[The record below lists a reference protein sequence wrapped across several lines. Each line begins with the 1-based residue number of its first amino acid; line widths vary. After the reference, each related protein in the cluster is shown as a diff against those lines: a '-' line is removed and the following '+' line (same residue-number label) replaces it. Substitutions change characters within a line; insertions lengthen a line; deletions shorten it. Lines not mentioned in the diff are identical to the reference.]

1 MYVFLNVDELIYT
14 HIMPPRNRPS
24 ELEKWIMITAFLISC
39 YCGFMF
45 FWSVIDAVDSTA
57 LMYALGVL
65 VSSYIGV
72 KIAGPSKRRVD

>member
-1 MYVFLNVDELIYT
+1 MVNLRYT
-14 HIMPPRNRPS
+14 QVMPPRNRPS
-24 ELEKWIMITAFLISC
+24 EIEKWMMISAFLISC

-45 FWSVIDAVDSTA
+45 FWSVIDALDSTA

-72 KIAGPSKRRVD
+72 KIAGPRRPSVD